1 MGMTVFMDLTHGFCC
16 VLPWNSGVLI
26 NGKDIIRLLE
36 LRKGGPV
43 VSEWQRKLLQWQL
56 ASPSGSVEEC
66 IDWMTWQA
74 QMKRVKTSSD
84 YDLPVM

>member
-1 MGMTVFMDLTHGFCC
+1 MGMTLFMDLTHGFCC
-16 VLPWNSGVLI
+16 VLLWNSGVLI

-56 ASPSGSVEEC
+56 AYPSGSVERVNASYC
-66 IDWMTWQA
+66 TWA
-74 QMKRVKTSSD
+74 THKMISFTSSAWWKA
-84 YDLPVM
+84 